1 MRSYKKKPTF
11 HLSRLCKKNYEID
24 GVHNITHTQK
34 DDY

>member
-1 MRSYKKKPTF
+1 VKKK
-11 HLSRLCKKNYEID
+11 YELD